1 MCEVSKTVKDVVDK
15 LRNNPVFRMSLAS
28 KELFHSNMLAWFL
41 ESSDSEDPLLSDIA
55 KELAKLFMPDYTV
68 LTVLRERKHF
78 DLLIVLLPTKDCN
91 DSIKNSLTEISNFF
105 QNSEQ
110 ISEDLLKTLNG
121 CKFAVVENKF
131 KSIPNDRQLNEYKQ
145 KAKITFKTK
154 ESKIKIEM
162 KDENENKNTTY
173 YLLAPKVSL
182 DSFKEKCSGWETIS
196 WNTISDTLSKALEK
210 TKEKSDFTGEFI
222 EYYADFLENMLKLT
236 TDIEEKLKLPN
247 NLAFPKRE
255 DIRELSKIRIHDFYE
270 KLWFS
275 VLLSKINTVE
285 NVEKGI
291 WYSNSSGLVQFQI
304 TKDNVVYGVQI
315 QQGQFRFFV
324 VPDDKY
330 KWKDNP
336 CPIDKIKDY
345 LDDVLRIMNKQFL
358 SPFKYA
364 ELRATKEM
372 CKYGDFKYK
381 YIKKEQ
387 LEIDKKSV
395 AELET
400 MVKCAL
406 NAINNSDKKTL
417 EAEKK

>member
-15 LRNNPVFRMSLAS
+15 LRNNPVFHMSLAS

-41 ESSDSEDPLLSDIA
+41 ESWDSEDNLLSDIA

-78 DLLIVLLPTKDCN
+78 DLLVVLFPTKDYN
-91 DSIKNSLTEISNFF
+91 DFIKNSLTEIADFF
-105 QNSEQ
+105 QNSEH
-110 ISEDLLKTLNG
+110 ISEDLLGKLQS
-121 CKFAVVENKF
+121 CKFAIVENKF
-131 KSIPNDRQLNEYKQ
+131 KSIPNKDQLDGYKN

-162 KDENENKNTTY
+162 KDENKNTAY

-196 WNTISDTLSKALEK
+196 WNTISDTLSKALNK

-275 VLLSKINTVE
+275 VLLNKIIEITGNDKFDKKGSGYTNALGLLDFKITGPKNVWYGIQIQNKQLRIVVE
-285 NVEKGI
+285 PEWGYKWQGECPKKQIIEYCKDILKRMNQQESCQKFEF
-291 WYSNSSGLVQFQI
+291 SN
-304 TKDNVVYGVQI
+304 TKDL
-315 QQGQFRFFV
+315 
-324 VPDDKY
+324 
-330 KWKDNP
+330 
-336 CPIDKIKDY
+336 C
-345 LDDVLRIMNKQFL
+345 
-358 SPFKYA
+358 SFK
-364 ELRATKEM
+364 
-372 CKYGDFKYK
+372 DFKYK
-381 YIKKEQ
+381 YIPLENDISIKDLASKINKALTAIQESTLIKFDSAPTEQ
-387 LEIDKKSV
+387 Q
-395 AELET
+395 
-400 MVKCAL
+400 
-406 NAINNSDKKTL
+406 
-417 EAEKK
+417 

>member
-1 MCEVSKTVKDVVDK
+1 MCEVSKTVKDIVDK

-41 ESSDSEDPLLSDIA
+41 ESWDSEDNLLSDIA

-78 DLLIVLLPTKDCN
+78 DLLIVLLPTKDCD

-131 KSIPNDRQLNEYKQ
+131 KSIPNERQLNEYKQ

-162 KDENENKNTTY
+162 KDENKNTTY

-196 WNTISDTLSKALEK
+196 WNTISDTLSKALKK

-270 KLWFS
+270 KLWFN
-275 VLLSKINTVE
+275 VLLSKIKTVE
-285 NVEKGI
+285 NVKKGSG
-291 WYSNSSGLVQFQI
+291 YSNSSGLVEFQI
-304 TKDNVVYGVQI
+304 KNDHHVVYGVQI
-315 QQGQFRFFV
+315 QQSQFRLFV
-324 VPDDKY
+324 VPTGKCKREYSDEE
-330 KWKDNP
+330 
-336 CPIDKIKDY
+336 IKDCCY
-345 LDDVLRIMNKQFL
+345 GVLEIMKEKLGTSLDF
-358 SPFKYA
+358 SPKKKNPKD
-364 ELRATKEM
+364 LH
-372 CKYGDFKYK
+372 CYGEFKYK
-381 YIKKEQ
+381 FIP
-387 LEIDKKSV
+387 LEKDISIEKLT
-395 AELET
+395 E
-400 MVKCAL
+400 MINCAL
-406 NAINNSDKKTL
+406 DAISQSPLKNLTAK
-417 EAEKK
+417 AEEEK